1 MTMSTSISLNPVDR
15 VEVLT
20 VLDNYVDVL
29 LRSTD
34 VVKRP
39 VLAKG
44 ESLPTDTLLSEHGLS
59 LLLTVHRGQEKQ
71 VVLFDT
77 GYSSVGLLHNLEQL
91 DIDLDQLD
99 TIVLSHGHMDHTGGL
114 YPLLDRIARPVT
126 LVVHPDAFQSP
137 RYFGLDDGRKFQ
149 FPVTL
154 VKEKLAAK
162 GVTIVESKEP
172 VPIAQDTILVTGEVE
187 RMTSFEKG
195 LPNAVMEKD
204 GKLVKDPIS
213 DDQALV
219 VLLKDKGLVVISGC
233 SHAGI
238 VNTVLFA
245 RKITGVDQVHA
256 VMGGFHLSGPIFEP
270 IIERTISELKKMD
283 PKVLVPM
290 HCTGWEAIQRFSE
303 EFPAPF
309 VLNSV
314 GTTIALS

>member
-1 MTMSTSISLNPVDR
+1 MIMSERISLNPVDR
-15 VEVLT
+15 VEILT

-44 ESLPTDTLLSEHGLS
+44 DTLPIDTLLSEHGLS
-59 LLLTVHRGQEKQ
+59 LLITVYRGQTKNTI
-71 VVLFDT
+71 LFDT
-77 GYSSVGLLHNLEQL
+77 GYSSVGLLHNLDQL
-91 DIDLDQLD
+91 GIDLDLID

-126 LVVHPDAFQSP
+126 LVVHPEAFHSP
-137 RYFGLDDGRKFQ
+137 RYFGLDDGRKLQ
-149 FPVTL
+149 FPRTL
-154 VKEKLAAK
+154 VKDDLAGK
-162 GVTIVESKEP
+162 GVTIAESKGP
-172 VPIAQDTILVTGEVE
+172 VPVAENTILVTGEVE
-187 RMTSFEKG
+187 RVTSFEKG

-204 GKLVKDPIS
+204 GQLVKDPIS
-213 DDQALV
+213 DDQGLV
-219 VLLKDKGLVVISGC
+219 IRLQDKGLVVLSGC

-238 VNTVLFA
+238 VNTVFFA
-245 RKITGVDQVHA
+245 QKITGVRQIHA

-270 IIERTISELKKMD
+270 VIERTISELKKLE
-283 PKVLVPM
+283 PKVIVPM

-303 EFPAPF
+303 EFPNSF

-314 GTTIALS
+314 GTTITLS

>member
-1 MTMSTSISLNPVDR
+1 
-15 VEVLT
+15 LT

-39 VLAKG
+39 LLAKG
-44 ESLPTDTLLSEHGLS
+44 EMLPTDTLLSEHGLS
-59 LLLTVHRGQEKQ
+59 LLVTVHTGEEKQ
-71 VVLFDT
+71 TVLFDT

-91 DIDLDQLD
+91 DVDLDQLD
-99 TIVLSHGHMDHTGGL
+99 TVVLSHGHMDHTGGL
-114 YPLLDRIARPVT
+114 HPLLDRMARPIT
-126 LVVHPDAFQSP
+126 MVVHPDAFHSP
-137 RYFGLDDGRKFQ
+137 RYFGLDDGRRLQ
-149 FPVTL
+149 FPHAL
-154 VKEKLAAK
+154 VKDDLVQK
-162 GVTIVESKEP
+162 GVSIVESKGP
-172 VPIAQDTILVTGEVE
+172 VTIAGDSVLVTGQVD
-187 RMTSFEKG
+187 RVTSFEKG

-219 VLLKDKGLVVISGC
+219 IRLKDKGLVVISGC

-238 VNTVLFA
+238 VNTILFA
-245 RKITGVDQVHA
+245 QKVTGISHIHA

-270 IIERTISELKKMD
+270 IIEQSISELKKLE

-303 EFPAPF
+303 EFPTSF

>member
-1 MTMSTSISLNPVDR
+1 MSKSISLNPVDR
-15 VEVLT
+15 VEILT

-39 VLAKG
+39 LLAKG
-44 ESLPTDTLLSEHGLS
+44 QMLPTDTLLSEHGLS
-59 LLLTVHRGQEKQ
+59 LLVTVHTGEEKQ

-91 DIDLDQLD
+91 DVALNSLD
-99 TIVLSHGHMDHTGGL
+99 TVVLSHGHMDHTGGL
-114 YPLLDRIARPVT
+114 YSLLNRVARPIT
-126 LVVHPDAFQSP
+126 LVVHPDAFHSP
-137 RYFGLDDGRKFQ
+137 RYFGLDDGRKLQ
-149 FPVTL
+149 FPHTL
-154 VKEKLAAK
+154 VKDDLVKK
-162 GVTIVESKEP
+162 GVSILESKGP
-172 VPIAQDTILVTGEVE
+172 VPIAGGTILVTGQVD
-187 RMTSFEKG
+187 RVTSFEKG

-213 DDQALV
+213 DDQGLV
-219 VLLKDKGLVVISGC
+219 IRLRDKGLVVISGC

-238 VNTVLFA
+238 INTVLFA
-245 RKITGVDQVHA
+245 QKLTGIDPIHA

-270 IIERTISELKKMD
+270 IIEQSISELRKLE

-303 EFPAPF
+303 EFPTSF

-314 GTTIALS
+314 GTTFALS